1 MEKVSEK
8 TGGSQTIRI
17 PGDIP
22 APSGGKFRQWVRE
35 NLLLV
40 LTVLGVF
47 SGSAIGLLAR
57 QTEYSDEVVL
67 LVGFPGEL
75 LLRSLKMLI
84 LPLII
89 SSLVS
94 GLACL
99 DAGASGKMG
108 SRALLYYFSTTIMA
122 AILGITVV
130 VVIHP
135 GDPSSSGSQQEQNAS
150 GDSGDGDNT
159 VMDALLDII
168 RNMFPDNLITA
179 CFQSVKTEAK
189 LVNKTIGEGAD
200 QRQVTKVQRDLVVSE
215 GTNVMGLII
224 FCVGFGL
231 IAGQMGPQGKLMVDF
246 FLILNEITMKMVC
259 IIMWYSPFGICCLV
273 AGNLMAIDN
282 LADTARSL
290 GMYMATV
297 VTGLLIHATVS
308 LPMVYFCVTRKNPF
322 KFCKGIVQAWALAL
336 GTASS
341 SAALPITF
349 QCLEVNNG
357 LDKRV
362 TRFVLPVGATVNMDG
377 TALYEAVASI
387 FIAQKNNMNLSIG
400 GLITVSLTATLAS
413 IGAASIPSAALVTM
427 LLILQALGLPTHDVA
442 LIFTVDW
449 LLDRMRTSIN
459 VLGDAYGAGI
469 VQHLCRDELARM
481 DAEAERRDREMAEML
496 RSGSVALSGG
506 GRGSL
511 LPRGSIC
518 PSVAPSGAMLPL
530 RPTGALSPAEDRPPP
545 SAPAAAAARNS
556 WFEKRIPNS
565 ETQI

>member
-1 MEKVSEK
+1 M
-8 TGGSQTIRI
+8 TTADQQ
-17 PGDIP
+17 
-22 APSGGKFRQWVRE
+22 PSAFRRWVRE

-47 SGSAIGLLAR
+47 LGSLVGLLAR

-130 VVIHP
+130 VIIHP
-135 GDPSSSGSQQEQNAS
+135 GDPNSGKNVVPKEKSDEESS
-150 GDSGDGDNT
+150 

-168 RNMFPDNLITA
+168 RNMFPDNLMQA
-179 CFQSVKTEAK
+179 CFQSVKTQTTK
-189 LVNKTIGEGAD
+189 FNKTYGEGDEA
-200 QRQVTKVQRDLVVSE
+200 RVVPAIKRDLVDSP

-224 FCVGFGL
+224 FCVAFGL

-259 IIMWYSPFGICCLV
+259 IIMWYSPFGIMCLV
-273 AGNLMAIDN
+273 AGNLMAIDD

-297 VTGLLIHATVS
+297 ITGLLIHATVS

-387 FIAQKNNMNLSIG
+387 FIAQKNDMNLSIG

-469 VQHLCRDELARM
+469 VQHLCKDELARM
-481 DAEAERRDREMAEML
+481 DAEAERRDRQMAEML

-506 GRGSL
+506 RGSL
-511 LPRGSIC
+511 LPRGGMVALMRLSAKSIC
-518 PSVAPSGAMLPL
+518 GYS
-530 RPTGALSPAEDRPPP
+530 
-545 SAPAAAAARNS
+545 
-556 WFEKRIPNS
+556 
-565 ETQI
+565 